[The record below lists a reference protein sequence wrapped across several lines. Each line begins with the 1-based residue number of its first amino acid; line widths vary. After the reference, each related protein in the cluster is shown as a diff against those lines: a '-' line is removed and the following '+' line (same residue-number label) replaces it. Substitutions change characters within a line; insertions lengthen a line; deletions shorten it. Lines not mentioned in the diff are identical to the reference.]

1 MKKIVIAS
9 VAALAVASTL
19 MGAAV
24 DPAKCAGCH
33 GKDFEKKALG
43 QSKIVKDM
51 THAEIATSL
60 KGYRDV
66 PGFGHSPAKGAM
78 AGQAKAYTDAELEA
92 FSNTIGK

>member
-1 MKKIVIAS
+1 MKKIVTAS
-9 VAALAVASTL
+9 VIAAAVASTL
-19 MGAAV
+19 MAAAV

-33 GKDFEKKALG
+33 GASFEKKALG

-51 THAEIATSL
+51 THAEITTAL

-92 FSNTIGK
+92 FAKTIGK